1 MDKKTQIKNFE
12 SNKNIY
18 IIDVLRNQVIEF
30 KLRKELEKYEDV
42 KSHESKTR

>member
-1 MDKKTQIKNFE
+1 MDKKAQIKNFE
-12 SNKNIY
+12 SKKNIY

-42 KSHESKTR
+42 KKHESKTR